1 MSPIVEHNAGKQQSK
16 RKRCQAL
23 KCSLFS
29 RTTIS
34 PVVGTTAHARRAA
47 YTPPSAPAATNKPIH
62 LLLLNLGQH
71 SARYA
76 NASGKDPPT
85 L

>member
-1 MSPIVEHNAGKQQSK
+1 MVEHNAGKQQSK

-34 PVVGTTAHARRAA
+34 PVVGTTTHAKRAA
-47 YTPPSAPAATNKPIH
+47 YTPPSAPAATSKPTH
-62 LLLLNLGQH
+62 GPLLSLGQH